1 MGWDQLG
8 IDDAHLAYAIIGT
21 FTMIFSVVSLFVKE
35 KLYIGEATVATIC
48 GLIVGPHCLKWFT
61 PDTWGNTD
69 YITLE
74 LSRVCLVIQIFA
86 VAVELPKK
94 YIWKHALSVFYL
106 LFPIMAF
113 GWLIS
118 SLFIWALI
126 KDLRWKEGLVMAACI
141 TATDPVLASAV
152 VGKGRFSQRL
162 PTHLRNLLSAES
174 GCNDGMAF
182 PFTFISLN
190 LILHY
195 GNAGEICKE
204 FFVITVLYECMTG
217 ICLGIVIGWG
227 GRILIKFAEKR
238 QLIDRE
244 SFLAFYLVLALM
256 CAGFGT
262 IIGVDD
268 LLAAFAA
275 GTAFSWDGWFAKETE
290 ESHVS
295 NVIDL
300 LLNTS
305 FFVYFGSVVPWADF
319 NNKDIGLDVWRLIV
333 IAILILL
340 FRRIPAMLILSPLV
354 PDIRNWREAL
364 FCGHF
369 GPIGVGAVYMSL
381 IARAELESGGPSP
394 LRKEDWPQKGQPNWL
409 AVQTIWPVCSFLI
422 ISSIVV
428 HGSSLFV
435 FFLGKHVS
443 NLSITINST
452 TTAGDESHMWISR
465 LPGIGDNGRTISIS
479 RVDTKEPGL
488 ITFGEKRKAARK
500 REIESQ
506 MEKHGDE
513 RLATADTAAKLRKP
527 RRRTSKDP
535 PVNRPLSLGQGR
547 HRDHIDTFEEGNHII
562 QENDD
567 GDIVAEYDREK
578 AGSSSGTDADGDDHS
593 PHITDRRQSHPH
605 NLAAI
610 ADKHH
615 LHHEKVKAVAY
626 KIDDELIVEN
636 EDGDILKRYK
646 IRQKDHRAG
655 SPNEEEYVSPKPE
668 GGVTKFFDRF
678 LGKNLQ
684 DIRDI
689 HKDKGPATDFVDLE
703 KNEPLDVALARD
715 GILSGVHDHPADGA
729 VQGTTTIL
737 RPTMTPCNDE
747 ECLDDPLQRA
757 TIVEGSFE
765 RRDTSRSRHSSR
777 RGSIGS
783 FILRRDSKGET
794 PPPGPSEADLPEE
807 TPAEKRRRMSALGL
821 GNSAKD
827 DDDEEEQTVVHPI
840 REDEEDAPRI
850 VWGDTVRGG

>member
-1 MGWDQLG
+1 MFPPISSFRRTLHTNDTTHKDTMGWDQLG
-8 IDDAHLAYAIIGT
+8 IDNAHLAYAIIGT
-21 FTMIFSVVSLFVKE
+21 FTMVFSVVSLFVKE
-35 KLYIGEATVATIC
+35 KLYIGEATVATLC

-74 LSRVCLVIQIFA
+74 FSRVCLVIQIFA

-118 SLFIWALI
+118 SLFIWALLN
-126 KDLRWKEGLVMAACI
+126 DLRWKEALVMAACI

-152 VGKGRFSQRL
+152 VGKGVFSQRL

-227 GRILIKFAEKR
+227 GRILIRFAEKNK
-238 QLIDRE
+238 LIDRE
-244 SFLAFYLVLALM
+244 SFLAFYIVLALM

-290 ESHVS
+290 DAHVS

-319 NNKDIGLDVWRLIV
+319 NNKELGLDVWRLIV

-340 FRRIPAMLILSPLV
+340 FRRIPAMLALSPLI

-381 IARAELESGGPSP
+381 IARAELESGTPSP
-394 LRKEDWPQKGQPNWL
+394 LRKEDWPHKGEPNWL

-422 ISSIVV
+422 VASIAV

-452 TTAGDESHMWISR
+452 TTAGGDDSHLWISR
-465 LPGIGDNGRTISIS
+465 LPGIGDNGRTISIA
-479 RVDTKEPGL
+479 RIDTKEPGM
-488 ITFGEKRKAARK
+488 ITFGEKKKAARLAA
-500 REIESQ
+500 
-506 MEKHGDE
+506 MGGDAGAE
-513 RLATADTAAKLRKP
+513 TNTGKQRRP
-527 RRRTSKDP
+527 RRRMSKEP
-535 PVNRPLSLGQGR
+535 PVNRPISLARGSDQAV
-547 HRDHIDTFEEGNHII
+547 DTFEEGDHVY
-562 QENDD
+562 QENAD
-567 GDIVAEYDREK
+567 GDIVAEYDAK
-578 AGSSSGTDADGDDHS
+578 GDDSSESGGIAHMAADGAQS
-593 PHITDRRQSHPH
+593 AFNRITHPH
-605 NLAAI
+605 AA
-610 ADKHH
+610 ASHH
-615 LHHEKVKAVAY
+615 MHHEKVKAVAY

-646 IRQKDHRAG
+646 IRQKGQA
-655 SPNEEEYVSPKPE
+655 SPNAAMPKASLFNKLKWHKK
-668 GGVTKFFDRF
+668 VK
-678 LGKNLQ
+678 
-684 DIRDI
+684 DI
-689 HKDKGPATDFVDLE
+689 HNDKSPATDFVDLE
-703 KNEPLDVALARD
+703 KNEPLDVALAKQ
-715 GILSGVHDHPADGA
+715 GIIGDEHVPIHPMLSELSAANDLQTVH
-729 VQGTTTIL
+729 
-737 RPTMTPCNDE
+737 TPCNDE

-757 TIVEGSFE
+757 TIVEGSLM
-765 RRDTSRSRHSSR
+765 RRDTEMSRRSSRSSR
-777 RGSIGS
+777 RGSFGS
-783 FILRRDSKGET
+783 IFRRKED
-794 PPPGPSEADLPEE
+794 EAEAEVAE

-821 GNSAKD
+821 GSSQQGD
-827 DDDEEEQTVVHPI
+827 DDDEEEQVVVQAPI
-840 REDEEDAPRI
+840 REDDEEEEGKKI
-850 VWGDTVRGG
+850 VWHDEVRG

>member
-35 KLYIGEATVATIC
+35 KLYIGEATVATLC

-227 GRILIKFAEKR
+227 GRILIKFAESR
-238 QLIDRE
+238 NLIDRE

-319 NNKDIGLDVWRLIV
+319 NNKEIGLDVWRLVV
-333 IAILILL
+333 IAVLILL

-381 IARAELESGGPSP
+381 IARAELESGTPSP
-394 LRKEDWPQKGQPNWL
+394 RRKEDWPKEGQPNWL
-409 AVQTIWPVCSFLI
+409 AVQTIWPVCTFLI

-479 RVDTKEPGL
+479 RVDTREPGM
-488 ITFGEKRKAARK
+488 ITFGEKK
-500 REIESQ
+500 RLAKQREREAQ
-506 MEKHGDE
+506 TEKHGDE
-513 RLATADTAAKLRKP
+513 ANISSESTAKQRKP
-527 RRRTSKDP
+527 RRRMSKDP

-547 HRDHIDTFEEGNHII
+547 GREHIDTFVEGDHVI

-567 GDIVAEYDREK
+567 GDIVAEYDQEK
-578 AGSSSGTDADGDDHS
+578 AGSSSGTDGDDQS
-593 PHITDRRQSHPH
+593 PHITDRRHSHPH
-605 NLAAI
+605 NVAAGGH
-610 ADKHH
+610 HH
-615 LHHEKVKAVAY
+615 LHHERVKAVAY

-646 IRQKDHRAG
+646 IRQKGHGPD
-655 SPNEEEYVSPKPE
+655 SPNEEFVTPKHE
-668 GGVTKFFDRF
+668 GGVTKFFDRIF
-678 LGKNLQ
+678 HKNFQ
-684 DIRDI
+684 DIKDI
-689 HKDKGPATDFVDLE
+689 HKDKAPATDFVDLE

-715 GILSGVHDHPADGA
+715 GILSGVEDHPSEGA

-737 RPTMTPCNDE
+737 HPTHTPCNDE
-747 ECLDDPLQRA
+747 VCLDDPLQRA
-757 TIVEGSFE
+757 TIVEGSLE
-765 RRDTSRSRHSSR
+765 RQDTSRSRRSSR
-777 RGSIGS
+777 GSLTS
-783 FILRRDSKGET
+783 FRLGRRDSKDGT
-794 PPPGPSEADLPEE
+794 PTPGPSESDIPEE

-850 VWGDTVRGG
+850 MWGDTVRG

>member
-238 QLIDRE
+238 NLIDRE

-305 FFVYFGSVVPWADF
+305 FFVYFGSVVPWSDF
-319 NNKDIGLDVWRLIV
+319 NNKEIGLDVWRLIV

-394 LRKEDWPQKGQPNWL
+394 LRKEDWPKKGQPNWL

-488 ITFGEKRKAARK
+488 ITFGEKRKNALRK
-500 REIESQ
+500 ERE
-506 MEKHGDE
+506 EKHGE
-513 RLATADTAAKLRKP
+513 KVSSEATSRLRKP
-527 RRRTSKDP
+527 RRRMSKEP
-535 PVNRPLSLGQGR
+535 PVNRPLSLAQGR
-547 HRDHIDTFEEGNHII
+547 GREHIDTFEEGDHVI
-562 QENDD
+562 QENED
-567 GDIVAEYDREK
+567 GDIIAEYDREK
-578 AGSSSGTDADGDDHS
+578 AGSSSGTDGDEHLRDDHS

-605 NLAAI
+605 NQAAG
-610 ADKHH
+610 DHHH

-646 IRQKDHRAG
+646 IRQKGHG
-655 SPNEEEYVSPKPE
+655 LCSPNEDTLTPKHE
-668 GGVTKFFDRF
+668 GGVTKFLDRIF
-678 LGKNLQ
+678 HKNFQ
-684 DIRDI
+684 DIKDI

-703 KNEPLDVALARD
+703 QNEPLDVALARD
-715 GILSGVHDHPADGA
+715 GILSGLHDHPADGA
-729 VQGTTTIL
+729 VQGTATVL
-737 RPTMTPCNDE
+737 HPTHTPCNDE

-757 TIVEGSFE
+757 TIVQGSLE
-765 RRDTSRSRHSSR
+765 RRDTSRSRRSSL
-777 RGSIGS
+777 SS
-783 FILRRDSKGET
+783 FRMGRRDSRGET
-794 PPPGPSEADLPEE
+794 PPHEVPEE

-821 GNSAKD
+821 GNSAQD

-840 REDEEDAPRI
+840 QEDEEDAPRI
-850 VWGDTVRGG
+850 VWGDTVRG